1 MGQYYKVIILAEKS
15 GKKEFIRFSL
25 NPSNYNNG
33 VKLMEHSYIDN
44 NFVSVVEDIISSNG
58 MFYKSRIVWAGDYA
72 DNEPDS
78 DKNLNKMA
86 RAESFFPNVSENK
99 YTYILNHTKK
109 QYVNKKKFDTYHPL
123 PLLLAEGNGRG
134 GGDYHGSNEDKIGIW
149 ARDVISVDEEIPEG
163 FEEYDTGYCKDSV
176 IEI

>member
-44 NFVSVVEDIISSNG
+44 NFMSVVEKIISSDG

-78 DKNLNKMA
+78 DTNLNKMSKE
-86 RAESFFPNVSENK
+86 ESFFPNVSENK

-109 QYVNKKKFDTYHPL
+109 QYVDKSKINIIHPL
-123 PLLLAEGNGRG
+123 PLLTAEGNGKG
-134 GGDYHGSNEDKIGIW
+134 GGDYRGLNENLVGTW
-149 ARDVISVDEEIPEG
+149 ARDVISADNELPT
-163 FEEYDTGYCKDSV
+163 EYTELICEFTENLNLS
-176 IEI
+176 